1 VVLEPGDC
9 VDAVRPVLAR
19 RGESTLGPDSSRAGC
34 VEPRI
39 HAPRRRRGLRR
50 DRPRPSVGRDEP
62 GRDTEVTDVANRKRP
77 TRVRHVVFRVQSE
90 DQRLGGAESDRGAH
104 HVLPRR
110 ERIRR
115 TGLSSDRPGPRG
127 LALSERFARSD
138 SSRRSAVG
146 RLGIRP
152 SVALRGPPDCP
163 PLLGPA
169 LRRSARLCR
178 AIPSDRESVSDVDRI
193 HQRDPGR
200 PHRRRGQRAE
210 RDHASPGLSR
220 SVRAGRP
227 RGRPVPVGLPSD
239 ELSRRARLGHR
250 LLLQPDAVGS
260 PLLSFVQGLDGSAP
274 RPDRADPSTTASDR
288 GSIERSRR
296 IYICGYGLAR
306 RMADLKTIT
315 DTVHGTI
322 RLDPLTL
329 DLLETLEL
337 QRLNSI
343 RQLGL
348 TYLVFPGANHS
359 RVEHCLGVGHV
370 AGEMAR
376 ALGLP
381 DDERKLV
388 QAAGLLHDVGHGPFS
403 HTLEHVLSRELAVD
417 HMHLTQRIITGDDD
431 NVSPDDRRAFPD
443 VLRIHQV
450 LEKHGVDPS
459 AVAALIR
466 GPSER
471 GASLL
476 VPGTRKESRRYLAQI
491 IHSPMD
497 ADQIDYLMRDA
508 HYTGAAHGT
517 IDFSRLLQ
525 TLRTYRGELALDRK
539 GLPALEG
546 MLVARGLMYSS
557 VYFHKTVR
565 IAEEMLSR
573 AVERSE
579 APIGEIQKM
588 VDHELLNWLVHQGP
602 FQREIALR
610 LKYRKLYKRVL
621 ASDRDELTDA
631 TRSVLASFKDPEE
644 RRRVEDRIARRAG
657 LEPGQV
663 IIDVPLPEL
672 LLSEPR
678 IAKTE
683 VPILDD
689 GEVKPFSKVSP
700 LGRALQVRQVVDWV
714 VMVAAPAEAVDAV
727 RKASKSALF
736 E

>member
-1 VVLEPGDC
+1 MGV
-9 VDAVRPVLAR
+9 
-19 RGESTLGPDSSRAGC
+19 
-34 VEPRI
+34 
-39 HAPRRRRGLRR
+39 
-50 DRPRPSVGRDEP
+50 
-62 GRDTEVTDVANRKRP
+62 
-77 TRVRHVVFRVQSE
+77 
-90 DQRLGGAESDRGAH
+90 
-104 HVLPRR
+104 
-110 ERIRR
+110 
-115 TGLSSDRPGPRG
+115 SSD
-127 LALSERFARSD
+127 EF
-138 SSRRSAVG
+138 
-146 RLGIRP
+146 
-152 SVALRGPPDCP
+152 
-163 PLLGPA
+163 
-169 LRRSARLCR
+169 
-178 AIPSDRESVSDVDRI
+178 
-193 HQRDPGR
+193 
-200 PHRRRGQRAE
+200 
-210 RDHASPGLSR
+210 
-220 SVRAGRP
+220 
-227 RGRPVPVGLPSD
+227 
-239 ELSRRARLGHR
+239 SRRARVGHR
-250 LLLQPDAVGS
+250 LLLQPDAVG
-260 PLLSFVQGLDGSAP
+260 PGLLSLVQGLDGSA
-274 RPDRADPSTTASDR
+274 RRQDRDDSSATTS
-288 GSIERSRR
+288 GGEFIKRSRR

-381 DDERKLV
+381 EDERKLL

-417 HMHLTQRIITGDDD
+417 HMHLTQGIITGHDD
-431 NVSPDDRRAFPD
+431 NVSPEDRHAFRD
-443 VLRIHQV
+443 VKRIPEV
-450 LEKHGVDPS
+450 LEEHGVDPA

-466 GPSER
+466 GPSEK
-471 GASLL
+471 GTSLL
-476 VPGTRKESRRYLAQI
+476 VPGSRKESKRYLAQI

-508 HYTGAAHGT
+508 HYTGATHGT
-517 IDFSRLLQ
+517 IDFTRLLQ
-525 TLRTYRGELALDRK
+525 TLRTHRGELALDRK

-565 IAEEMLSR
+565 IAEEMLAR

-579 APIGEIQKM
+579 APIAEIQKM
-588 VDHELLNWLVHQGP
+588 VDHELLNWLVRQGP

-621 ASDRDELTDA
+621 ASDRDELTAA
-631 TRSVLASFKDPEE
+631 TRSVLATFHDPKE
-644 RRRVEDRIARRAG
+644 RRRAEDRIARRAG
-657 LEPGQV
+657 LTPGQV

-689 GEVKPFSKVSP
+689 GSAKPFSRVSS

-714 VMVAAPAEAVDAV
+714 VMVAAPAKSAAAV
-727 RKASKSALF
+727 RKAAASVLSG
-736 E
+736 